1 MRQAARTRQPKSLSR
16 PQSPSFLG
24 HVVGYKYAEWLRD
37 ENAKIPDQ
45 LSRAL
50 LASQLVLAPFNF
62 NRGLTFEQTSCSAQ
76 Y

>member
-1 MRQAARTRQPKSLSR
+1 MRQAARERGNR
-16 PQSPSFLG
+16 DPQSPSFLD
-24 HVVGYKYAEWLRD
+24 HVVGYKKAEWLRD

-50 LASQLVLAPFNF
+50 LASQLVLASFNF
-62 NRGLTFEQTSCSAQ
+62 NRALTLEQASCSAQ